1 MVASVS
7 EVPEEEED
15 RTSTGE
21 LTKLAIATYDDS
33 GEVDYQDV
41 FQQSIENFQRLT
53 ATAGQFPSPLTRS
66 SPHTPY
72 PQVREFHN
80 DSST

>member
-1 MVASVS
+1 MS

-15 RTSTGE
+15 RTSTSE

-41 FQQSIENFQRLT
+41 FQQAITNFAKLT
-53 ATAGQFPSPLTRS
+53 ATAGQLHLPA
-66 SPHTPY
+66 
-72 PQVREFHN
+72 
-80 DSST
+80 